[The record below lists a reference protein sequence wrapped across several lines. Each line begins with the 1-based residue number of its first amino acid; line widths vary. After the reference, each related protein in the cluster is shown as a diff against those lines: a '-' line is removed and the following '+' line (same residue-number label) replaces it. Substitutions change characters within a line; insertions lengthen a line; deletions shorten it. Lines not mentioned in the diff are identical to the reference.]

1 MPIGVSL
8 LLVAAF
14 LLMNAFFVVA
24 EFAMVRV
31 RPSQVEMALQEGR
44 KGAKAAKIIT
54 DNVNDYLS
62 ACQLG
67 ITLASLALGWLGE
80 ALPTPSAICIPM
92 LRARIRGGA
101 IAFTRVRTTRGGAST
116 TSWLAIPFVKTCR
129 PQAF

>member
-62 ACQLG
+62 ACLG
-67 ITLASLALGWLGE
+67 LVG
-80 ALPTPSAICIPM
+80 
-92 LRARIRGGA
+92 RAC
-101 IAFTRVRTTRGGAST
+101 V
-116 TSWLAIPFVKTCR
+116 L
-129 PQAF
+129 